1 MVNQDFRGLRA
12 IAVDVHSCPSQRVFF
27 ASGVAVV
34 VAASSSADVG

>member
-1 MVNQDFRGLRA
+1 MANQDFRGLRA
-12 IAVDVHSCPSQRVFF
+12 IAVDVRSCPCQRVFF